1 MMSSTSK
8 LWPPTIVS
16 CSGKVLLAGGYL
28 VLARHHHGFVL
39 STPSR
44 FYTVV
49 RDCNLSQERE
59 RTDPLTFKI
68 TVDSP
73 QFVGARWVY
82 DVARAEHVDGTDQCI
97 VRPDP
102 NNASSNPFVHLA
114 IQSTLLLASALF
126 PSLGSSLGSS
136 LALSDLHIVVVG
148 SNDFYSQQR
157 ADSTESSPSL
167 KPFAHLGCAIAD
179 VHKTGLG
186 SSAAMTTSLVAAL
199 LLHLDSRAS
208 NLCSPLPPP
217 PPPNSSTQFATPPSS
232 NASSTLSTSP
242 SYPIKFPKNLIANSQ
257 LRIDQGTL
265 GLIHNLAQYVHSL
278 AQGKVG
284 SGFDVSAAVWGS
296 QVYRRFESVCLG
308 QSLEV
313 GNMLTPKALLNLLSP
328 LLNPAWTNN
337 RTAPNV
343 APFGLPPGMT
353 LLLADVDAGSHTPS
367 MVGKVLAWKKAEKE
381 QADRI
386 WSELHQA
393 NNDFAEILAKLS
405 RGAKE
410 NPEFYEEQV
419 QRFTGISSR
428 EWSELSGFKIA
439 SQHILSIRTLM
450 REMGERSNVPIEPV
464 EQTKLLDAVSEL
476 PGVVGAGVPG
486 AGGYDAIWV
495 LALSPPLSD
504 SVLHPLEKVQDT
516 LRGWKEMSVRPLS
529 KLAWIVGGSG
539 GGGGGEE
546 RSGSAEMV
554 GLKRERME
562 EVQGLKEVVEAVVV

>member
-1 MMSSTSK
+1 MMSSTSN
-8 LWPPTIVS
+8 LSAPTIVS

-28 VLARHHHGFVL
+28 VLARQHHGFVL

-49 RDCNLSQERE
+49 RDLVRE

-82 DVARAEHVDGTDQCI
+82 DVARAEHADTGTDADADEKDPSWT
-97 VRPDP
+97 VRADP
-102 NNASSNPFVHLA
+102 NNASCNAFVHLS
-114 IQSTLLLASALF
+114 IQSTISLASALF
-126 PSLGSSLGSS
+126 PSLGHS
-136 LALSDLHIVVVG
+136 LAVSDLHILIVG

-157 ADSTESSPSL
+157 AHSTERSPSP
-167 KPFAHLGCAIAD
+167 KKMFAHLGCAIAD

-199 LLHLDSRAS
+199 LLHLDARAS
-208 NLCSPLPPP
+208 NLSSPLPAAA
-217 PPPNSSTQFATPPSS
+217 PNPSAQAP
-232 NASSTLSTSP
+232 NAPSTLSTSP

-257 LRIDQGTL
+257 LWVDQGTL

-308 QSLEV
+308 QSLQERKT
-313 GNMLTPKALLNLLSP
+313 LTPKALLNQLSP

-343 APFGLPPGMT
+343 APFALPPAMT

-393 NNDFAEILAKLS
+393 NNDFAEILAKLG

-410 NPEFYEEQV
+410 NPEFYDEQV
-419 QRFTGISSR
+419 QRFSTMSSR
-428 EWSELSGFKIA
+428 EWSESSGFKIA
-439 SQHILSIRTLM
+439 SQHILSIRALM
-450 REMGERSNVPIEPV
+450 REMGERSKVPIEPA

-495 LALSPPLSD
+495 LALSPPSTNTAP
-504 SVLHPLEKVQDT
+504 HPLGKVQDT
-516 LRGWKEMSVRPLS
+516 LIGWKEMSVRPLS
-529 KLAWIVGGSG
+529 KLAWI
-539 GGGGGEE
+539 E
-546 RSGSAEMV
+546 RSASVEMV

-562 EVQGLKEVVEAVVV
+562 EVDGLMEVVEAVVV

>member
-1 MMSSTSK
+1 MSSTSK

-82 DVARAEHVDGTDQCI
+82 DVARAEHADGTDQCI
-97 VRPDP
+97 VRPDR

-126 PSLGSSLGSS
+126 PSLGSS

-232 NASSTLSTSP
+232 NASSTLSTSL

-278 AQGKVG
+278 AQGKIG

-381 QADRI
+381 QVAERRRI
-386 WSELHQA
+386 L
-393 NNDFAEILAKLS
+393 N
-405 RGAKE
+405 
-410 NPEFYEEQV
+410 FYEEQV

-539 GGGGGEE
+539 AGGGGEE